1 MGGGTRVKIARA
13 VTKLIR
19 RNLVMRTAMETR
31 SPPHPSPSHP
41 LLLVTVA
48 ATTVNG
54 QAVVM
59 TFVRML
65 QKIGVEEHQLMVMI
79 SVTTPVIRTLIS
91 AVPRMSVSI

>member
-1 MGGGTRVKIARA
+1 
-13 VTKLIR
+13 
-19 RNLVMRTAMETR
+19 METR

-41 LLLVTVA
+41 LLQVTVVTKTA
-48 ATTVNG
+48 NG

-65 QKIGVEEHQLMVMI
+65 LKIGVQTPQPMVMI